1 MKDLN
6 DNKRFWKKM
15 KPFLSDK
22 AFQTNNIILKDKN
35 RLVTGSSIIAI
46 IFDDYLINTT
56 NTLNLKPSI
65 PNLNHC
71 LIY

>member
-15 KPFLSDK
+15 KPFFSDK
-22 AFQTNNIILKDKN
+22 SFQTNNIILKDKN
-35 RLVTGSSIIAI
+35 RLVTGSSIIAT